1 MMNKQTTSKAGYWKV
16 MTILPMLALLL
27 MSFGRTGEKVP
38 METKTAQVQTSSI
51 LGTWKLISYNYGGGD
66 ELNPASPNSERIKF
80 ITEKNFNWVNY
91 SATDKIV
98 TNSAGGSY
106 TYSGEDYTEKIE
118 FGGQGMAG
126 YIGKEQKFKV
136 KIDNNKMELSGQLSN
151 GLIIKELWKR
161 MDSE

>member
-1 MMNKQTTSKAGYWKV
+1 MMNQSKNGKAGIWKV
-16 MTILPMLALLL
+16 ATFLPLFALLL
-27 MSFGRTGEKVP
+27 MAFGRTGEKVP

-51 LGTWKLISYNYGGGD
+51 LGTWKLVSYNYGGGD

-91 SATDKIV
+91 SGTDKIV

-126 YIGKEQKFKV
+126 FIGKEQKFKV
-136 KIDNNKMELSGQLSN
+136 KINNNKMELSGELSN
-151 GLIIKELWKR
+151 GLRIKELWER